1 MRALDDVN
9 LDIAAGEYLAI
20 IGPSGS
26 GKSTLLN
33 AIGLL
38 DKLTDGSYL
47 LEGAD
52 VTHLSDN
59 ELARTRREKIG
70 FVFQFFHLVPRLT
83 AAQNVELPLIL
94 SDVEPSER
102 RERVN
107 DVLQAYGLG
116 DRAHHRPDQL
126 SGGQRQRVAIARA
139 TVTRPPVILA
149 DEPTGNLDRA
159 SGHDVVEIL
168 ENLNR
173 GGMTLLVVTHDP
185 ELASRA
191 ARQIRM
197 VDGKIVSDSGS
208 GVKSVTARDVLIYA
222 AGSVLGYRIRTLLT
236 LLAMGIGVA
245 SVVMLTALGEGARR
259 FVTGEFQSLGT
270 HLLIVLPGRSETTG
284 GPPPLLGETPRDLT
298 LEDALAIER
307 SRAVRLIAPIAV
319 GSAGVS
325 YREREREVMILGS
338 TAAFLDVR
346 RLKMSTGRFLPA
358 GDPRRSS
365 PLCVLGAKLKNELF
379 GAEPAI
385 GRWVRI
391 GDRRFRVA
399 GTLASEGHSI
409 GVDLG
414 DLVIVPVAAAQALF
428 DSYSL
433 FRILVEARSEE
444 AIPKAGEDIRRII
457 RQRHEGEDDVT
468 VITQDAVVATF
479 DKIFTALTL
488 TVAGIASISLVVAG
502 ILIMNVMLVAVSQR
516 TSEVGLLKA
525 LGASSGAVLRVFLA
539 EATILSLVGAAAGV
553 AAGYVVI
560 EIIDQAYPL
569 LSLAA
574 PLWAV
579 ASAVLVALI
588 TGVLFGVL
596 PARRAA
602 KLDPVAALSGR

>member
-1 MRALDDVN
+1 M
-9 LDIAAGEYLAI
+9 
-20 IGPSGS
+20 
-26 GKSTLLN
+26 
-33 AIGLL
+33 
-38 DKLTDGSYL
+38 
-47 LEGAD
+47 
-52 VTHLSDN
+52 
-59 ELARTRREKIG
+59 
-70 FVFQFFHLVPRLT
+70 
-83 AAQNVELPLIL
+83 
-94 SDVEPSER
+94 
-102 RERVN
+102 
-107 DVLQAYGLG
+107 
-116 DRAHHRPDQL
+116 
-126 SGGQRQRVAIARA
+126 
-139 TVTRPPVILA
+139 
-149 DEPTGNLDRA
+149 
-159 SGHDVVEIL
+159 
-168 ENLNR
+168 
-173 GGMTLLVVTHDP
+173 
-185 ELASRA
+185 
-191 ARQIRM
+191 
-197 VDGKIVSDSGS
+197 
-208 GVKSVTARDVLIYA
+208 TARDVLIYA
-222 AGSVLGYRIRTLLT
+222 AGSVLGYRARTLLT

-414 DLVIVPVAAAQALF
+414 DIVIVPVAAAQALF

-433 FRILVEARSEE
+433 FRILVEARSED

-516 TSEVGLLKA
+516 TSEGGLLKA

-560 EIIDQAYPL
+560 ELIDQAYPL

>member
-1 MRALDDVN
+1 M
-9 LDIAAGEYLAI
+9 
-20 IGPSGS
+20 
-26 GKSTLLN
+26 
-33 AIGLL
+33 
-38 DKLTDGSYL
+38 
-47 LEGAD
+47 
-52 VTHLSDN
+52 
-59 ELARTRREKIG
+59 
-70 FVFQFFHLVPRLT
+70 
-83 AAQNVELPLIL
+83 
-94 SDVEPSER
+94 
-102 RERVN
+102 
-107 DVLQAYGLG
+107 
-116 DRAHHRPDQL
+116 
-126 SGGQRQRVAIARA
+126 
-139 TVTRPPVILA
+139 
-149 DEPTGNLDRA
+149 
-159 SGHDVVEIL
+159 
-168 ENLNR
+168 
-173 GGMTLLVVTHDP
+173 
-185 ELASRA
+185 
-191 ARQIRM
+191 
-197 VDGKIVSDSGS
+197 
-208 GVKSVTARDVLIYA
+208 TARDVLIYA
-222 AGSVLGYRIRTLLT
+222 AGSVLGYRARTLLT

-414 DLVIVPVAAAQALF
+414 DIVIVPVAAAQALF

-560 EIIDQAYPL
+560 ELIDQAYPL